1 MMPAF
6 RRERGYSM
14 VEMAVVIVTTGIITA
29 AAMSAY
35 RPTVGASDAASKTGE
50 MIRVNAAIIAFAQR
64 NHRLPCADDNADGI
78 EGSADGIE
86 GSAGVCTAGSYVS
99 GGVPYVTLGVTP
111 PAVLGTGAGADL
123 VYAVYRNSVASPDAD
138 LASLIERNGD
148 APAANNY
155 RNSDDLMIALV
166 SAASVAVS
174 PLYLNITG
182 DGAATGVSNCATNTV
197 ANVAFALISG
207 GSVDM
212 DKNNSIFDGPHNGV
226 SLPTGN
232 NVKCFAPPTLAAS
245 SNYDD
250 KVIVTTFEQLISFL
264 KQ

>member
-1 MMPAF
+1 MQAF
-6 RRERGYSM
+6 RRESGYSM
-14 VEMAVVIVTTGIITA
+14 VEMAVVVVTTGIITA

-35 RPTVGASDAASKTGE
+35 RPTVGASDAVSKTGE
-50 MIRVNAAIIAFAQR
+50 MIKVNQAIVAFAQR

-78 EGSADGIE
+78 EGSA
-86 GSAGVCTAGSYVS
+86 GVCTAGNYVS

-148 APAANNY
+148 APAANHY

-166 SAASVAVS
+166 SAASAAVS
-174 PLYLNITG
+174 SSYLNITG

-212 DKNNSIFDGPHNGV
+212 DKNTSIFDGPHNGV